1 MTEKW
6 NTENQLGTVIEVNE
20 QFGRGLKVTLDSLYA
35 PHAGKR
41 SGKVKLDWA
50 LPTARVSSLVHILG
64 DKIGEARL
72 KLDWKHDCF
81 RVRFSECRNRDFKN
95 PSL

>member
-20 QFGRGLKVTLDSLYA
+20 QFGRGVKVTLDSLYA

-50 LPTARVSSLVHILG
+50 LPTARVSTLLHILG
-64 DKIGEARL
+64 DKAGNSQI
-72 KLDWKHDCF
+72 KLDWKHDNF
-81 RVRFSECRNRDFKN
+81 RVRF
-95 PSL
+95 